1 MSDQR
6 TKPGTVNWF
15 DLTVANAEP
24 IRDFYKSVIGWETS
38 PVDMGGYNDFCMHPE
53 KDGVPIAGIC
63 NARGNNAGM
72 PAQWIMYI
80 TVANLDESMK
90 RVAELGGKVIN
101 GPRNMGKNRYCIIED
116 PAGAVCGLF
125 E

>member
-1 MSDQR
+1 MSDTK
-6 TKPGTVNWF
+6 TKPGTINWF
-15 DLTVANAEP
+15 DLTVTNAEP
-24 IRDFYKSVIGWETS
+24 IRDFYKSVVGWETS

-53 KDGVPIAGIC
+53 DAGPVAGVC
-63 NARGNNAGM
+63 NAKGGNSGL

-80 TVANLDESMK
+80 TVSNLDASIK
-90 RVAELGGKVIN
+90 NCVELGGKVIF
-101 GPRNMGKNRYCIIED
+101 GPKPMGKNRYCVIQD